1 MIRRKHF
8 QKKLCASDR
17 DELVLKEFREDS
29 QFNFNLIIVAYFMP
43 ALFLYRLKTSQN
55 HRYRKR
61 PMA

>member
-43 ALFLYRLKTSQN
+43 ALFLYRLKTS
-55 HRYRKR
+55 
-61 PMA
+61 